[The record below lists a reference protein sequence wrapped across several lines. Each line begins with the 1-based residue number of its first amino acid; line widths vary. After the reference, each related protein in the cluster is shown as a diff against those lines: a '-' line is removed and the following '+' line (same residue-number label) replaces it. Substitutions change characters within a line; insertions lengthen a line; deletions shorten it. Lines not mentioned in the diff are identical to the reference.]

1 MVRVVG
7 FNIKGL
13 SPSRGAAEPKR
24 THKSELDA
32 AMKKAQAEKK
42 VAETEKK
49 AQAQADK
56 KKALVGFCPHQ
67 DYTGSDRLLKIHTVK
82 LKDYSE

>member
-7 FNIKGL
+7 FNLKGL
-13 SPSRGAAEPKR
+13 SPSRGAAAEPKR
-24 THKSELDA
+24 AHKSELDA

-42 VAETEKK
+42 AEAEKK
-49 AQAQADK
+49 AQAEK
-56 KKALVGFCPHQ
+56 KNALAGFCPHR

-82 LKDYSE
+82 LKD